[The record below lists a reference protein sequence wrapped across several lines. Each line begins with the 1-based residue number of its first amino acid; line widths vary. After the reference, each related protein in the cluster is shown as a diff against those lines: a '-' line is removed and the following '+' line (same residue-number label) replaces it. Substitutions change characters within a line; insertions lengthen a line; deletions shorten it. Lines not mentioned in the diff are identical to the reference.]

1 MSKITKI
8 QLFFADNVLMWLGL
22 VVYAFLTERPEWS

>member
-8 QLFFADNVLMWLGL
+8 QLFFALMWLGL
-22 VVYAFLTERPEWS
+22 VVYAFLTEKPEWS